1 MLKKIKELLGF
12 PTDAEKAAAKPDE
25 PKKFVDGHGDVRE
38 VVAAAQNVFAFPT
51 SDKPE
56 AQAEAK
62 PKAKRVPRPKAETA
76 AKAPAK
82 KPAAKK
88 PAAKKPAAKKASTPR
103 KSKQAK
109 AE

>member
-12 PTDAEKAAAKPDE
+12 PTEQEKAAAKTDT
-25 PKKFVDGHGDVRE
+25 PKQFVDGHGDVRE
-38 VVAAAQNVFAFPT
+38 VVQNVFPFPK

-56 AQAEAK
+56 QEPSK
-62 PKAKRVPRPKAETA
+62 PRAKRTPRPKAETA

-88 PAAKKPAAKKASTPR
+88 PAAKKPAAKKA
-103 KSKQAK
+103 KQTTSV
-109 AE
+109 

>member
-1 MLKKIKELLGF
+1 MLKKLKELLGF
-12 PTDAEKAAAKPDE
+12 PTDAEKAAAKPDT
-25 PKKFVDGHGDVRE
+25 PKQFVDGHGDVRE
-38 VVAAAQNVFAFPT
+38 VVASADNVFPFPKG
-51 SDKPE
+51 DKPE
-56 AQAEAK
+56 AAEAK
-62 PKAKRVPRPKAETA
+62 PKAKRTPKPKAESA

-103 KSKQAK
+103 KPKQTK

>member
-12 PTDAEKAAAKPDE
+12 PTEQEKAAAKVETP
-25 PKKFVDGHGDVRE
+25 VDTAVT
-38 VVAAAQNVFAFPT
+38 AAKNVFAFPT

-62 PKAKRVPRPKAETA
+62 PKVKRTPKPKAETA

-88 PAAKKPAAKKASTPR
+88 PTAKKPAAKKTT
-103 KSKQAK
+103 QTK
-109 AE
+109 AV

>member
-12 PTDAEKAAAKPDE
+12 PTEQEKAAAKVE
-25 PKKFVDGHGDVRE
+25 TTVE
-38 VVAAAQNVFAFPT
+38 TTVAAAQNVFPFPKG
-51 SDKPE
+51 DKPE
-56 AQAEAK
+56 QEPAK
-62 PKAKRVPRPKAETA
+62 PKAKRVPKPKAETA

-88 PAAKKPAAKKASTPR
+88 PAAKKPAAKKASTP
-103 KSKQAK
+103 KKPKQAK

>member
-12 PTDAEKAAAKPDE
+12 PTEQEKAAAKVETPIE
-25 PKKFVDGHGDVRE
+25 TT
-38 VVAAAQNVFAFPT
+38 VAAAQNVFAFPT

-62 PKAKRVPRPKAETA
+62 PKAKRVPKPKAETA

-88 PAAKKPAAKKASTPR
+88 PAAKKASTP
-103 KSKQAK
+103 KKPKQAK

>member
-12 PTDAEKAAAKPDE
+12 PTDAEKAAAKPDA
-25 PKKFVDGHGDVRE
+25 PKQFVDGHGDVRE
-38 VVAAAQNVFAFPT
+38 VVAAAQNVFAFPK

-56 AQAEAK
+56 QEPAK
-62 PKAKRVPRPKAETA
+62 PKAKRTPKPKAEAA

-103 KSKQAK
+103 KPKQAK